1 MDFAVVIQSLQS
13 LQSPIVVE
21 EVVVIVEV
29 VIVGVVVITREVVAK
44 TYQMGFAVAIIANLA
59 VVVVRSLLGYRS

>member
-1 MDFAVVIQSLQS
+1 
-13 LQSPIVVE
+13 
-21 EVVVIVEV
+21 V